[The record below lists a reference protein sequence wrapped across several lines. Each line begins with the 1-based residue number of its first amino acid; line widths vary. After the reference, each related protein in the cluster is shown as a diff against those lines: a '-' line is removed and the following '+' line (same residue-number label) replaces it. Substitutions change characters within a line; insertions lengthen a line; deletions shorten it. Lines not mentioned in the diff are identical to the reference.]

1 MVYYSNKNQIGWPVL
16 IDPNTNKPLSTVP
29 VKKRQKRM
37 TGQNTSSVKSKNP
50 PQSVNKKP
58 SSSKIPRRTS
68 NALTP
73 KKKSKSTESKK
84 TGTSKIPRLK
94 FEKPKSTESTE
105 KPPWKYS
112 SNFGALGRG
121 KKSKKVKRT
130 SRKRGSK
137 KKKRK

>member
-1 MVYYSNKNQIGWPVL
+1 
-16 IDPNTNKPLSTVP
+16 
-29 VKKRQKRM
+29 M

-105 KPPWKYS
+105 KPRWEYS
-112 SNFGALGRG
+112 SNFGALGRSKQIARG

-130 SRKRGSK
+130 SRKCGSK